1 MIKNEKI
8 LESLAR
14 LFKLSSHPNR
24 IRMLLV
30 KDEFEQPDL

>member
-14 LFKLSSHPNR
+14 LFKPLSDPNR
-24 IRMLLV
+24 IRMRLV